1 MDLRRRRRRARNR
14 GDGAA
19 DDGRAAG
26 AAGGGDAEEGSVGGS
41 SREDQLPPDDD
52 EEEPSAEEAQEAA
65 AGADDG
71 ENDDDSSAVEE
82 DGDGGGADS
91 SAPSND
97 DDDDDDDDDA
107 DDGDED
113 SWDGD
118 NSSDNDDDSFDSND
132 VPEED
137 RFVDELLAYT
147 LEEMVDM
154 LEMATGGARIERLRL
169 HLYDFMEHWDE
180 DRVLNYPD
188 LFRRFVARLADPVFD
203 LRRIDL
209 TSVAL
214 RTDDGLRASDLER
227 LFRDVLPHRPGLQ
240 SLQFLGC
247 HISGQYL
254 RLYTDALLG
263 AATTTAD
270 SPLPSPPPLG
280 ELVLD
285 FDGCG
290 MEPLDPDC
298 VAAISD
304 LIRRNV
310 PVRHVDVICRYPG
323 LTEDNCRLLCG
334 GVAHNT
340 NLQQLTLMGGIYV
353 AGTVDPAVGPSS
365 SLVHLDLHGQLSNEG
380 MASIAQQLKNNSNM
394 EVLNFSGIDPGY
406 DDAHFGMLVETM
418 EHYNYT
424 MLGVSEWYESR
435 DLAVPDPPRVG
446 PGSTIER
453 CLRRNKRIG
462 RALQA
467 WPEYHVPSSTGLWSI
482 LFELVNQLPTLVYR
496 FLRRRNVQALCD
508 AAAAA
513 VASRASSRTK
523 RARR

>member
-1 MDLRRRRRRARNR
+1 MDLRRRGRAHNR
-14 GDGAA
+14 SDGEA
-19 DDGRAAG
+19 DDGPAAAAG
-26 AAGGGDAEEGSVGGS
+26 AAAGVGGGNEEEGSVGGGS
-41 SREDQLPPDDD
+41 SREEQLPPDD
-52 EEEPSAEEAQEAA
+52 EEELSAGEAQEEV

-71 ENDDDSSAVEE
+71 ENDDDSSAAEE
-82 DGDGGGADS
+82 ELDDGGADS
-91 SAPSND
+91 SARSN
-97 DDDDDDDDDA
+97 DDDDA

-118 NSSDNDDDSFDSND
+118 NSSDNDDDSFESND

-169 HLYDFMEHWDE
+169 HLYDFMEHWDD

-214 RTDDGLRASDLER
+214 RTGDGLRAPDLER
-227 LFRDVLPHRPGLQ
+227 LFRDVLPHRPGLEA
-240 SLQFLGC
+240 LQFLGC
-247 HISGQYL
+247 HISGEYL

-263 AATTTAD
+263 AATTAD
-270 SPLPSPPPLG
+270 SPPPLG

-310 PVRHVDVICRYPG
+310 PVRRLDVICRYPG

-353 AGTVDPAVGPSS
+353 AGTVDPAVGPAS

-380 MASIAQQLKNNSNM
+380 MASIAQQLKNNANM
-394 EVLNFSGIDPGY
+394 EVLNFSGIAPGY
-406 DDAHFGMLVETM
+406 DDAHFGMLVETI
-418 EHYNYT
+418 ENYDYT
-424 MLGVSEWYESR
+424 MRGVSEWYESR

-467 WPEYHVPSSTGLWSI
+467 WPEYHVPSTGRWPI

-513 VASRASSRTK
+513 AVASRASSRTK